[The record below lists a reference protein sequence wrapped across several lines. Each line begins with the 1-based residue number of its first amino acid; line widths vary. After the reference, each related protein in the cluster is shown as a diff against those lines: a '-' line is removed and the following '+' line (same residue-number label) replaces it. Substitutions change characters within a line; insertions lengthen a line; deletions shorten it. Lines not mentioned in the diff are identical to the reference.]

1 MLEYNPSYCVYR
13 SKITAKVNF
22 LLTRKSYKVTRH
34 EFVGLFPDKQEFWNL
49 LKKHHLITKEFVYRE
64 VENAPKE
71 EKIAYWN
78 PSFDV
83 KNVKLEKWD
92 RITEESFD
100 WIDGREIISYLEK
113 NQILNSSGQLI
124 DFDLAKPLNFPDF
137 FSPYYK
143 LIMESLWN
151 YTIYHFA
158 LDHLSESGE
167 IDLED
172 DITDYSDSVTVAP
185 TSQTQTASVV
195 DILCSMNLKANVH
208 LSHGNE
214 HIQVES
220 SDYQM
225 SSHVSENIPTLE
237 NHFPSATMNHQF
249 MKQLAQNNLR
259 ATFVSGGGLN
269 CMINAMLQHAKHD
282 YFTPSF
288 KQAETIE
295 GKFKDTQAQLEC
307 YTVMTKLLERF

>member
-1 MLEYNPSYCVYR
+1 MCLQIKDN
-13 SKITAKVNF
+13 SKSEF
-22 LLTRKSYKVTRH
+22 LLTRKSHEVTRH
-34 EFVGLFPDKQEFWNL
+34 EFVGIFPDKQEFWNL
-49 LKKHHLITKEFVYRE
+49 LKKYHLITKEFVYRE

-100 WIDGREIISYLEK
+100 WIDGREIIFYLEK

-143 LIMESLWN
+143 LIKESLWN
-151 YTIYHFA
+151 YAIYHFV
-158 LDHLSESGE
+158 LYHLSESGE

-185 TSQTQTASVV
+185 TSQTQTSSVV
-195 DILCSMNLKANVH
+195 DILRSMNPKQWSRKQSRVAGAADT
-208 LSHGNE
+208 SCGCGF
-214 HIQVES
+214 
-220 SDYQM
+220 DY
-225 SSHVSENIPTLE
+225 
-237 NHFPSATMNHQF
+237 
-249 MKQLAQNNLR
+249 
-259 ATFVSGGGLN
+259 
-269 CMINAMLQHAKHD
+269 
-282 YFTPSF
+282 
-288 KQAETIE
+288 
-295 GKFKDTQAQLEC
+295 
-307 YTVMTKLLERF
+307 

>member
-1 MLEYNPSYCVYR
+1 MEPAEETSSNY
-13 SKITAKVNF
+13 
-22 LLTRKSYKVTRH
+22 
-34 EFVGLFPDKQEFWNL
+34 
-49 LKKHHLITKEFVYRE
+49 KEFVYRE

-124 DFDLAKPLNFPDF
+124 DFDLAKSLNFPDF

-143 LIMESLWN
+143 LIKESLWN
-151 YTIYHFA
+151 YAIYHFV
-158 LDHLSESGE
+158 LYHLSESGE

-195 DILCSMNLKANVH
+195 DILRSMNPKANVH

-225 SSHVSENIPTLE
+225 SSHASENIPTLE

-282 YFTPSF
+282 YFTPSI
-288 KQAETIE
+288 KQAEIIRRKVQRHPSSAGMLHCDDQTAGEIL
-295 GKFKDTQAQLEC
+295 KLINDTCSSKLG
-307 YTVMTKLLERF
+307 TVSAVLLQVKVP